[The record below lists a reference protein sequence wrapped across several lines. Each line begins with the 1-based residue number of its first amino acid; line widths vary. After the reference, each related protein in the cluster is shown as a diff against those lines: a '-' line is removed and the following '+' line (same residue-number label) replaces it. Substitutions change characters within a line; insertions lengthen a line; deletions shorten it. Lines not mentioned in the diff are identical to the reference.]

1 MLHSLVFAK
10 ESVNLAILI
19 NNPDTLAITDEDAL
33 VNTDCQTLGEGE
45 LGMLGQATITTLVLT
60 AGNTSLTI
68 TSHYLVIITRIL
80 NIVQLQH
87 SPNLGKIFIIPLQQM
102 ITDINF
108 YNLTAATGKITIIK
122 YFN

>member
-1 MLHSLVFAK
+1 MLHSLVFAQ

-19 NNPDTLAITDEDAL
+19 DNPDALAITDEDAL
-33 VNTDCQTLGEGE
+33 INTDCQTLGEGE
-45 LGMLGQATITTLVLT
+45 LGMLGEATISTLVLT

>member
-45 LGMLGQATITTLVLT
+45 LGMLGQTTISTLVL
-60 AGNTSLTI
+60 AARNTSLTI
-68 TSHYLVIITRIL
+68 PSHYLVIITRIL

-87 SPNLGKIFIIPLQQM
+87 SPNLE
-102 ITDINF
+102 
-108 YNLTAATGKITIIK
+108 K
-122 YFN
+122 YL